1 MSISSTKPLWSALL
15 LVAYVAMS
23 CVGLY
28 LLKAAPGWK
37 TAMFAIGFV
46 LYASGAVLWLVILR
60 LMPLS
65 LAFPIAAGSLV
76 IGTLLTGILFLG
88 ESVTTL
94 HAVGA
99 MLILVGIT
107 LIAFNS

>member
-1 MSISSTKPLWSALL
+1 MNIGSTSHAWNAALL
-15 LVAYVAMS
+15 AAYVAMS
-23 CVGLY
+23 CYGLY
-28 LLKAAPGWK
+28 LIKAAPGWK
-37 TAMFAIGFV
+37 TLVFAFGFA
-46 LYASGAVLWLVILR
+46 LYAAGAVLWLVILR

-76 IGTLLTGILFLG
+76 IGTLLTGVLFLD
-88 ESVTTL
+88 ETVTTL

-107 LIAFNS
+107 LIAANN